1 MDGKTA
7 FNATVCLIGTFILL
21 VHIVNLLT
29 RRRRKDETTLL
40 VFFALTAFHFTSYA
54 IFTFLKMSYP
64 SDALIMSFYTAFY
77 VMNNLEATLFLAY
90 RFAYSPVKKNQRRL
104 VLIINTTLLLIFI
117 ALDFVNLGTHMFFY
131 AENGVYHRSPLMI
144 LSQGYQF
151 IAFAAVF
158 FTSIISPRLKAT
170 EKLSFATYCV
180 LPLVAII
187 LQNLLPGYAI
197 AYLAIVVAIEVLFV
211 FLSAEKS
218 VDLERKEKENAE
230 VKNRLMMSQIRPH
243 FIYNVLSS
251 VSTLIPVDP
260 PKAQQALDEFT
271 EYLRA
276 NFSAATQ
283 KKLIPF
289 SDELKHVENY
299 VALEKLR
306 FEKRLYVEYD
316 IKAKAFEVPPLS
328 IQPLVENAI
337 KHGVTQKT
345 QGGIVTLRT
354 YEESNDY
361 VVEVIDD
368 GVGFDMKSLNQR
380 GDSSIGL
387 SNIEFR
393 IDHMCGGTLAI
404 ESQEGAGTKATVRI
418 PKR

>member
-1 MDGKTA
+1 
-7 FNATVCLIGTFILL
+7 
-21 VHIVNLLT
+21 
-29 RRRRKDETTLL
+29 
-40 VFFALTAFHFTSYA
+40 
-54 IFTFLKMSYP
+54 
-64 SDALIMSFYTAFY
+64 
-77 VMNNLEATLFLAY
+77 
-90 RFAYSPVKKNQRRL
+90 
-104 VLIINTTLLLIFI
+104 
-117 ALDFVNLGTHMFFY
+117 
-131 AENGVYHRSPLMI
+131 
-144 LSQGYQF
+144 
-151 IAFAAVF
+151 
-158 FTSIISPRLKAT
+158 
-170 EKLSFATYCV
+170 
-180 LPLVAII
+180 

-197 AYLAIVVAIEVLFV
+197 AYLAIVIAIEVLFV

-289 SDELKHVENY
+289 ADELKHVENY

-306 FEKRLYVEYD
+306 FEKRLHVEYD
-316 IKAKAFEVPPLS
+316 IKARAFEVPPLS

-345 QGGIVTLRT
+345 QGGIVTLRS
-354 YEESNDY
+354 YEEANDF

-393 IDHMCGGTLAI
+393 IDHMCGGTLTI